1 LAVAFS
7 PDGKLVASGSNDKTV
22 KLWDPATGTLQQTLE
37 GHSASVVAVAFSPDG
52 NLVASGS
59 NDKTIKLWDP
69 ATGTLQQTLEGH
81 SNRVWAVA
89 FSPDGKLVASG
100 SDDKTVKLWDPA
112 TGTLQ
117 QTLEGHSASV
127 REVAFSPDGKFLVTD
142 QGRFNIESLY
152 VRITSPTASGLY
164 HNVLLKNEWVVRN
177 DTNVIWLPVE
187 YRATCSAVYESMLVL
202 GHASGRVT
210 FLKLM

>member
-1 LAVAFS
+1 MEISKFLDDAMRFIRKHSSIIDRAPLQVYSSALIFSPMTSIIRSTYINKIPHWIQKLPEVESAWSAVLQTLEGHLDSVLAVAFS

-22 KLWDPATGTLQQTLE
+22 KLWDPATG
-37 GHSASVVAVAFSPDG
+37 S
-52 NLVASGS
+52 
-59 NDKTIKLWDP
+59 
-69 ATGTLQQTLEGH
+69 LQQTLEGH
-81 SNRVWAVA
+81 SNWVQA
-89 FSPDGKLVASG
+89 
-100 SDDKTVKLWDPA
+100 
-112 TGTLQ
+112 
-117 QTLEGHSASV
+117 
-127 REVAFSPDGKFLVTD
+127 VAFSPDGKFLVTD

-152 VRITSPTASGLY
+152 VRSTSPTASGLY